1 MPTST
6 NIAIIAGQLVVG
18 GAEKQLYLWL
28 SNLDRERFNPVIL
41 TLHPGYGDYWEA
53 PIEKL
58 GIPLIRINQ
67 QKNRLARMN
76 EIVEVLSPFQPKLV
90 HGWHLFSGAYASLI
104 APRFKARSL
113 VGIRNVYSAIYNSL
127 ELQIAL
133 YFTNA
138 FITNSISTAKEL
150 SNRNRKKLKP
160 IYVVPNAVFEDFEPR
175 ETVRQK
181 LTQELGL
188 RPDALWLISLGRL
201 VQFKHFDE
209 LLKIAAALREK
220 QDNFQLILIGSGAE
234 ESALRKLS
242 QQLHLEDYVRFTGE
256 IPNAIRLLKGFDI
269 FCMTSLLEGLPNVV
283 MEAAAAG
290 LPIVTWQLPFY
301 EELLTPDDTALMASP
316 GDRAGFE
323 QAVLKLINDQS
334 LREELGA
341 AAQAQITEKFSLD
354 RYIQNMTRVYETML
368 QFDSPRDKV

>member
-301 EELLTPDDTALMASP
+301 EELLTPEETALMAAP

-354 RYIQNMTRVYETML
+354 RYIQNMTRVYEMML
-368 QFDSPRDKV
+368 QFDSPRVKI

>member
-1 MPTST
+1 MPPPT

-28 SNLDRERFNPVIL
+28 ANLDRESFNPIVL
-41 TLHPGYGDYWEA
+41 TLHPGYGDYWEK
-53 PIEKL
+53 PVEDL
-58 GIPLIRINQ
+58 GIPLFRINHR
-67 QKNRLARMN
+67 KNRFSRLR
-76 EIVEVLSPFQPKLV
+76 EIRRTLQPFQPQLV
-90 HGWHLFSGAYASLI
+90 HGWHLFSGAYASLV
-104 APRFKARSL
+104 APRLMAKSL
-113 VGIRNVYSAIYNSL
+113 VGIRSSFESIQNSL
-127 ELQIAL
+127 ELRIAER
-133 YFTNA
+133 FADA
-138 FITNSISTAKEL
+138 FITNSESAAARIKSE
-150 SNRNRKKLKP
+150 KP
-160 IYVVPNAVFEDFEPR
+160 SVRQVYVVPNAVIVDFEAR
-175 ETVRQK
+175 EAVREK
-181 LTQELGL
+181 LKQELGL
-188 RPDALWLISLGRL
+188 RPDALWLIAIGRMEQL
-201 VQFKHFDE
+201 KHFDE
-209 LLKIAAALREK
+209 LLEVAASLREK
-220 QDNFQLILIGSGAE
+220 HCNFQLILIGGGAE
-234 ESALRKLS
+234 ESYLKQLS
-242 QQLHLEDYVRFTGE
+242 QQLRLEDYVRITGE
-256 IPNAIRLLKGFDI
+256 IPNANQWLKGFDI
-269 FCMTSLLEGLPNVV
+269 FCMPSVSEGLPNVV

>member
-209 LLKIAAALREK
+209 LLEVAASLLDK
-220 QDNFQLILIGSGAE
+220 QHNFQLVLIGSGPE
-234 ESALRKLS
+234 ESHLVKLS
-242 QQLHLEDYVRFTGE
+242 HQLHLDDCVRFTGE
-256 IPNAIRLLKGFDI
+256 IPNAIRWLKGFDI
-269 FCMTSLLEGLPNVV
+269 FCMPSVLEGQPNVV

-301 EELLTPDDTALMASP
+301 EELLTPSETALMAAP

-354 RYIQNMTRVYETML
+354 RYIQNMTRVYEMML
-368 QFDSPRDKV
+368 QFDSPRVKI

>member
-368 QFDSPRDKV
+368 QFNSPRDKV